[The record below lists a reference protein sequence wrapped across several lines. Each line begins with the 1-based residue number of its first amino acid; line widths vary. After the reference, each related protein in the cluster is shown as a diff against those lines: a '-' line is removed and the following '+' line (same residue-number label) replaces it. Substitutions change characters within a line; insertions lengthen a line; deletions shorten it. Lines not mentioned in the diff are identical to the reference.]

1 MFMSYKNLTD
11 EQKTELLTKLNWD
24 YDVSAKDLRDL
35 INGKKTSAGAFTT
48 EALKPFCGKI
58 W

>member
-1 MFMSYKNLTD
+1 MSYKNLTD